1 MISVAKS
8 LFVALAFWSFEP
20 GTRAVANLER
30 FTIIVPA
37 PVGGPTDLLARISG
51 TSFAA
56 LSAIRLSWTIAQG
69 RSEVLALRR
78 SLALSP
84 TAIPCSV
91 RPVHPSFEPAD
102 QQ

>member
-8 LFVALAFWSFEP
+8 LFVALAFWSLSREP
-20 GTRAVANLER
+20 AQSQTLSVDDYLNRSI
-30 FTIIVPA
+30 TIIVPA
-37 PVGGPTDLLARISG
+37 PVGGPTDLLARM

-91 RPVHPSFEPAD
+91 PPVHPSF
-102 QQ
+102 